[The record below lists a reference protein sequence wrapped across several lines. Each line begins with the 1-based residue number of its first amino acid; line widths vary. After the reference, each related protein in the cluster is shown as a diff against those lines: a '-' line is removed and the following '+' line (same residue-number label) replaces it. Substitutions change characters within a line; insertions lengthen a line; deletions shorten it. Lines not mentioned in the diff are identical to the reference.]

1 MLQEFWADFHI
12 HSCLSPCGEL
22 DSSPRGIVNAA
33 TKKGLNV
40 IAVCDH
46 NSVENLPYVIKAAQ
60 DSGIVVIPA
69 MEASTAEEVHI
80 VALFGSV
87 EAAFEM
93 QKKIYEN
100 LRGQNNP
107 DVFGMQVIANENDEV
122 EGFCE
127 KLLIGAT
134 DLNIYQIVD
143 AIHSFGGLSIAAHVD
158 RQAFSIIGQLG
169 FIPPDLKLDG
179 IEISYR
185 VNPQDFL
192 NQHPELSRFSVV
204 TGSDAHHPDDIGRAF
219 TKVYAEHRSF
229 EELTLAFKKKGGR
242 KLEPAR
248 L

>member
-22 DSSPRGIVNAA
+22 DSSPKRIVLAA
-33 TKKGLNV
+33 MQKGLNV

-46 NSVENLPYVIKAAQ
+46 NSVENVPYVMNAAKNL
-60 DSGIVVIPA
+60 GIVVVPG
-69 MEASTAEEVHI
+69 MEAVSKEEVHI
-80 VALFGSV
+80 VALFGSL

-93 QKKIYEN
+93 QKKVYDN
-100 LRGQNNP
+100 LQGKNSP

-134 DLNIYQIVD
+134 DLDIYQIVKE
-143 AIHSFGGLSIAAHVD
+143 IHALDGLAIAAHVD

-169 FIPPDLKLDG
+169 FIPPDLALDG

-185 VNPQDFL
+185 VSPHDFL
-192 NQHPELSRFSVV
+192 KQHPEFSKYSVI

-219 TKVYAEHRSF
+219 TRIFAEHRTF
-229 EELTLAFKKKGGR
+229 EELRLAFKQMNGR
-242 KLEPAR
+242 KIEPAR